1 MQRSSYSLQLSTAS
15 TASTA
20 SHSLSPLTTDK
31 TVHAE
36 IEKQNK
42 KADETTAIIPID
54 PVGKR

>member
-1 MQRSSYSLQLSTAS
+1 MQRSSYSLQLSS
-15 TASTA
+15 ASTA